1 MQIKVFLLAGASLLA
16 LAAGSS
22 AANASPIDFTYRGSI
37 VDWTV
42 PTTGIYD
49 ILAYG
54 A

>member
-1 MQIKVFLLAGASLLA
+1 MKAKAFLLGGASLLA
-16 LAAGSS
+16 LVA
-22 AANASPIDFTYRGSI
+22 ASPAARADTFTYTGSI